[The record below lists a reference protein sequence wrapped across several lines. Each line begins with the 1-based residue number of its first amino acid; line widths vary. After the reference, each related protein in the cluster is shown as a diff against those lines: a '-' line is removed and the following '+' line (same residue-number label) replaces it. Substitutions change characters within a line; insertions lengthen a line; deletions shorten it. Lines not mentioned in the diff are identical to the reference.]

1 MKLKSLQI
9 NTWYIALIIFL
20 LPFVVSCGNRNNSSQ
35 PEDMS
40 QEMTTYEVPKEKM
53 QLWESL
59 KSNAMKDYNICQEH
73 CGYEQE
79 CLDKCEK
86 AYKARLDRE
95 YKNLSG
101 Q

>member
-1 MKLKSLQI
+1 MKSPSLRTKAWGI
-9 NTWYIALIIFL
+9 GLIIL
-20 LPFVVSCGNRNNSSQ
+20 LLLFAVSCNGRNNSSK
-35 PEDMS
+35 PEIMS
-40 QEMTTYEVPKEKM
+40 KETANYEVPKEKM

-59 KSNAMKDYNICQEH
+59 KNTAMKDYDVCQEH
-73 CGYEQE
+73 CGYEQD